1 MGAVFERTGR
11 AWRRGALIALA
22 VLVGF
27 VALISLT
34 SGASAQRSA
43 TALDISAPQN
53 ASFQAWHAAQPALM
67 TKATA
72 ALPQRKRN
80 ASRVF
85 IVSVAAGGS
94 QALFGREAEAV
105 RDLFARRLGK
115 RAASVLLSNAAAHE
129 NRVPMASREN
139 LAAALSAIG
148 QRFDPASDTALI
160 FLTAHGAPE
169 AWLQT
174 DLPNASWLKPID
186 AKFLAESL
194 DRAGIRRR
202 IVIVSA
208 CFSGTWIPPLA
219 SPDTIL
225 ITASSATRTSF
236 GCDDRREYTFFG
248 AALLG
253 GPLAQGASWREAYDR
268 LQVDI
273 GAEEERQRL
282 EPSFPM
288 YSVGTR
294 METVWNAPVAGA
306 IAR

>member
-1 MGAVFERTGR
+1 MPVGDRSYIKATIAALTALLAVFSGFLGSER
-11 AWRRGALIALA
+11 AN
-22 VLVGF
+22 
-27 VALISLT
+27 
-34 SGASAQRSA
+34 AQRSA

-53 ASFQAWHAAQPALM
+53 ASFQAWTAAQPALM
-67 TKATA
+67 SRLTA
-72 ALPQRKRN
+72 ALPARKRN

-85 IVSVAAGGS
+85 VISVAAGGS

-105 RDLFARRLGK
+105 RDLLVQRLGK
-115 RAASVLLSNAAAHE
+115 RAAPVLLSNAAAHE
-129 NRVPMASREN
+129 NLVPMASREN
-139 LAAALSAIG
+139 LAATLNAIG

-160 FLTAHGAPE
+160 YLTAHGAPE

-174 DLPNASWLKPID
+174 DLPNSTWLKPID

-194 DRAGIRRR
+194 DKAGIRRR

-268 LQVDI
+268 LLADI
-273 GAEEERQRL
+273 GEEEKRQRL

-288 YSVGTR
+288 YSVGTNMDR
-294 METVWNAPVAGA
+294 VWNAPVSGG